1 MSEQAIALPRPRTT
15 ASPIT
20 MAMIASAAAIVALR
34 IAILFRYRIDSDETQ
49 HLHVIW
55 GWTHGLV
62 PYRDLFDNHMPLF
75 HLMSVPLLLVVG
87 ERPEV
92 LIAGRL
98 AMLPFFALLV
108 LLTYRI
114 AESCYERRA
123 AIWATLIG
131 TLTPLFFL
139 CSVEFRPDVLWAAC
153 WMATLSILV
162 MKPVTFRRAVAAGFF
177 FGIAAAI
184 SAKTS
189 LLAASLAVAAIVTFV
204 VTRDDSLNVRE
215 IVKRCAGFIAA
226 ALLPPAII
234 AASFA
239 AIGAWQSF
247 LYCIVTHNLVASE
260 HPHRIVFIIPS
271 IAIITVIA
279 RRIMRD
285 ESSLELRRR
294 RLFLFLAA
302 SIYGAALISFWPIIE
317 SEHWLPFF
325 PAFAAAA
332 VPLAMSW
339 SGDRW
344 PRFAY
349 LVVAI
354 ELFQIIAVSA
364 PWRDHTVKSFA
375 AITQT
380 LRLTQPDDYV
390 VDLKGDLVFRPRAT
404 FAVFEKITKTRIWSG
419 RVPDTIAA
427 DVIRT
432 RAMVVGLTDP
442 GFPRR
447 GRTFLL
453 RNFVP
458 VGAVRV
464 AGMIVPRSGP
474 FRIEVPGEYSVVAA
488 NGSFRGKLDGTLY
501 SAPRFLGAGLHT
513 LASDSAEHP
522 SAVIWSRAAA
532 YGLTPFVRMRAARD
546 RG

>member
-20 MAMIASAAAIVALR
+20 VAMIASAAAIVALR

-162 MKPVTFRRAVAAGFF
+162 TKPVTFRRAVAAGFF

-189 LLAASLAVAAIVTFV
+189 LLAASLAG
-204 VTRDDSLNVRE
+204 SL
-215 IVKRCAGFIAA
+215 
-226 ALLPPAII
+226 
-234 AASFA
+234 
-239 AIGAWQSF
+239 
-247 LYCIVTHNLVASE
+247 
-260 HPHRIVFIIPS
+260 
-271 IAIITVIA
+271 
-279 RRIMRD
+279 
-285 ESSLELRRR
+285 
-294 RLFLFLAA
+294 
-302 SIYGAALISFWPIIE
+302 
-317 SEHWLPFF
+317 F
-325 PAFAAAA
+325 PC
-332 VPLAMSW
+332 
-339 SGDRW
+339 
-344 PRFAY
+344 
-349 LVVAI
+349 
-354 ELFQIIAVSA
+354 
-364 PWRDHTVKSFA
+364 
-375 AITQT
+375 
-380 LRLTQPDDYV
+380 
-390 VDLKGDLVFRPRAT
+390 
-404 FAVFEKITKTRIWSG
+404 
-419 RVPDTIAA
+419 
-427 DVIRT
+427 
-432 RAMVVGLTDP
+432 
-442 GFPRR
+442 
-447 GRTFLL
+447 
-453 RNFVP
+453 P
-458 VGAVRV
+458 V
-464 AGMIVPRSGP
+464 
-474 FRIEVPGEYSVVAA
+474 
-488 NGSFRGKLDGTLY
+488 
-501 SAPRFLGAGLHT
+501 APR
-513 LASDSAEHP
+513 
-522 SAVIWSRAAA
+522 
-532 YGLTPFVRMRAARD
+532 
-546 RG
+546 